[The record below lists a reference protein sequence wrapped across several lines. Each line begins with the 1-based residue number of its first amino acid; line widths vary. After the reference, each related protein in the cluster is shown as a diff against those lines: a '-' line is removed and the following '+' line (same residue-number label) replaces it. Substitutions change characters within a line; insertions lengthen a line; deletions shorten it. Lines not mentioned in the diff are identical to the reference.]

1 MCVSV
6 RVCIY
11 ICASMCVSVHV
22 CTHVCACVRLSIP
35 YCLFRVPTGKVQ
47 KELMWMGAG
56 SRILPSGAIMGNMKY
71 GGHPKYMA
79 NSESLEP
86 VNVILRRN
94 SILADMIKDLE
105 MRSSWIPCG
114 L

>member
-1 MCVSV
+1 
-6 RVCIY
+6 
-11 ICASMCVSVHV
+11 MCVSVHV

-35 YCLFRVPTGKVQ
+35 HCLFRVPIGKVQ
-47 KELMWMGAG
+47 KELTWVGAG

-86 VNVILRRN
+86 VNVILCRN

-105 MRSSWIPCG
+105 MRSSWIPRG